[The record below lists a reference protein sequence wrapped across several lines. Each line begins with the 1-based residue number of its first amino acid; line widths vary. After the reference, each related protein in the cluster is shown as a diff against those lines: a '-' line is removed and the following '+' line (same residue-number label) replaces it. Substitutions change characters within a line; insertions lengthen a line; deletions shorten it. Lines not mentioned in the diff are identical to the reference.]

1 MIISTRMRKAK
12 VFVKDIVAGTLV
24 EISQGKDYVF
34 EYLEGYKGLEVS
46 RTMMPHKRKYTYDKF
61 PPFFE
66 GLLPEGIQ
74 LDGLLKI
81 KKIDKDD
88 LFAQLLAVGD
98 ELVGVITLEEIFE

>member
-1 MIISTRMRKAK
+1 M
-12 VFVKDIVAGTLV
+12 FVKGAEAGTLM
-24 EISQGKDYVF
+24 ELSQDKEYVF
-34 EYLEGYKGLEVS
+34 EYLEDYNGLEIS

-66 GLLPEGIQ
+66 GLLPEGVQ

-88 LFAQLLAVGD
+88 LFSQLMAVGA
-98 ELVGVITLEEIFE
+98 ELVGVITLEEI